1 MIQNKVHKKTFDKK
15 AWLDKRIKEGLFRA
29 YSEGDIIDCIVLGH
43 DRYGIIYKGRLKH
56 SGTHVTVKTLLL
68 SQNGQKDEMYKNL
81 IKEVCRPSFF
91 LFLFFTFYYLWK
103 SKSNSACLLLQIS

>member
-15 AWLDKRIKEGLFRA
+15 AWLDKRIKEGLFRT

-56 SGTHVTVKTLLL
+56 TGTHVTVKTLLL
-68 SQNGQKDEMYKNL
+68 CQNGQKDEMYKNL
-81 IKEVCRPSFF
+81 IKEVGLSFPQSTIILGLGF
-91 LFLFFTFYYLWK
+91 EL
-103 SKSNSACLLLQIS
+103 